1 MESLCN
7 QTWEGSVSTLCKIRQ
22 FNFSQYP
29 PHVSDLKIAAYR
41 SIILQEMLC
50 DIRRARRHLQL
61 FLNETAPTS
70 FRASSEEELIYS
82 IFWID
87 PHYRFLPDT
96 IRRHPLQ
103 LPRLLFETR
112 NISGIRSWSI
122 EAPTSALTHPR
133 MFEYFHTTADNFYFH
148 RMVRSNHLLISISE
162 STWQPFE
169 LGIMLPWVRC
179 ALTEGCLVPLGSQ
192 WRSSCRLD
200 KKPHYRYSGCHHY
213 DMSALNVVLGIA
225 YNFSNSE
232 YSSQPR
238 CRFFAPFYKL
248 LKFSQSTSASS
259 NSDPVK
265 VNQEQSSSSRL
276 TYEDFYFP
284 DYDPGQ
290 LERHDESSLESE
302 DRFDRI
308 FTDDDLPEEH
318 RRPAP
323 RQPLRLQS
331 ASSSNLLFHRPSASL
346 LNPLS
351 RYSSPTSPD
360 EKLSHSSNSL

>member
-1 MESLCN
+1 
-7 QTWEGSVSTLCKIRQ
+7 
-22 FNFSQYP
+22 
-29 PHVSDLKIAAYR
+29 
-41 SIILQEMLC
+41 MLC
-50 DIRRARRHLQL
+50 DIRRARRHLQF
-61 FLNETAPTS
+61 FLNDTATTS

-103 LPRLLFETR
+103 LPKLLSETR
-112 NISGIRSWSI
+112 NISGIKSWSI
-122 EAPTSALTHPR
+122 EAPTSALTHSR

-179 ALTEGCLVPLGSQ
+179 ALTEGCISPLGSQ

-213 DMSALNVVLGIA
+213 DMSALNVLLGVA
-225 YNFSNSE
+225 YNFSNSK
-232 YSSQPR
+232 YSSQPSSF
-238 CRFFAPFYKL
+238 FFAPFYKL
-248 LKFSQSTSASS
+248 LKYSTSTTPSS
-259 NSDPVK
+259 NSVDVY
-265 VNQEQSSSSRL
+265 VEQVQSTASL
-276 TYEDFYFP
+276 AYENFDYP
-284 DYDPGQ
+284 DYEPGQ
-290 LERHDESSLESE
+290 LERHDEFSHSLESE

-323 RQPLRLQS
+323 KQPALRLQTL
-331 ASSSNLLFHRPSASL
+331 SSNLLFHRQSSSL
-346 LNPLS
+346 LSP
-351 RYSSPTSPD
+351 SSSSTSPD
-360 EKLSHSSNSL
+360 SSKSI